1 MKLRTLLKNVLGASL
16 LLCMMSVAAEYPER
30 PIRIV
35 VPTTQGGGA
44 DTLARVLAKLLSER
58 FPQQAFAENRPGANG
73 IIGVDA
79 VAKAAP
85 DGYTLL
91 LTFADHFVNPSL
103 HASLPFDMLGDF
115 APVIY
120 LGALPFVLVVH
131 PSLPVNSVQQL
142 VALARAKPDSLNFA
156 SVGTGGM
163 VHMAAELFK
172 VHAGIEM
179 RHVPYKGSSAAL
191 PDLISN
197 RIQLMFTSAISAK
210 PFVDAGQLRMVAVTS
225 TERAPTLPNLPTVAE
240 SGLPG
245 YAVLIWYG
253 MLAPARTPA
262 PIIARLNAEIGNI
275 LGDPAFRATMGN
287 SGISVAPRG
296 TPEEFGGFYRA
307 EMAKWAKVVK
317 ETNVKASN

>member
-1 MKLRTLLKNVLGASL
+1 MLGSVLRSL
-16 LLCMMSVAAEYPER
+16 LSVVLLAAATAPTAQYPER
-30 PIRIV
+30 QIRVV

-44 DTLARVLAKLLSER
+44 DTLARTLARLLSEK
-58 FPQQAFAENRPGANG
+58 FPHQVFVENRPGANG

-85 DGYTLL
+85 DGHTLL

-103 HASLPFDMLGDF
+103 HASLPFDMQGDF
-115 APVIY
+115 APVTY

-131 PSLPVNSVQQL
+131 PSLPANSVQQL
-142 VALARAKPDSLNFA
+142 VALARARPDSLNFA

-172 VHAGIEM
+172 MHARVEM
-179 RHVPYKGSSAAL
+179 HHVPYKGSSAAL

-197 RIQLMFTSAISAK
+197 RIQLMFTSTISAK
-210 PFVDAGQLRMVAVTS
+210 PFVDSGQLRMLGVTS
-225 TERAPTLPNLPTVAE
+225 TERAPTLPNLPTIAE

-245 YAVLIWYG
+245 YSVQIWYG
-253 MLAPARTPA
+253 VLAPARTPA
-262 PIIARLNAEIGNI
+262 TVVARINLEIGNI
-275 LGDPAFRATMGN
+275 LSDPAFRATMGN
-287 SGISVAPRG
+287 LGISTAARG
-296 TPEEFGGFYRA
+296 TPEEFGAFTRA

-317 ETNVKASN
+317 DTNVKVN